1 LAVVTSAA
9 SSSGLIMLGITRAV
23 FLTLSTRASGGAG
36 LIANRVLKEHIEQKY
51 LAEDKSLRKG

>member
-1 LAVVTSAA
+1 
-9 SSSGLIMLGITRAV
+9 MLGITRVV
-23 FLTLSTRASGGAG
+23 FLTLSTRASGGVV